1 MWADAFNDV
10 FGLFHLETRGKG
22 DAGNVDILKA
32 VGTVATAAGEVD
44 MAMTVAGVVQVADA
58 VLLRTGAVVNLM
70 QQVGLGEQGQR
81 AEQCGTVDGGQGG
94 LQVCQAEG
102 IGEAM
107 THLAPNEQADS
118 RQPDARIVQYLLIG
132 NVYVH
137 IS

>member
-32 VGTVATAAGEVD
+32 VGAVATAAGEVD

-81 AEQCGTVDGGQGG
+81 AEQCERSTVGKAASKSAK
-94 LQVCQAEG
+94 LKASVK
-102 IGEAM
+102 
-107 THLAPNEQADS
+107 P
-118 RQPDARIVQYLLIG
+118 
-132 NVYVH
+132 
-137 IS
+137 